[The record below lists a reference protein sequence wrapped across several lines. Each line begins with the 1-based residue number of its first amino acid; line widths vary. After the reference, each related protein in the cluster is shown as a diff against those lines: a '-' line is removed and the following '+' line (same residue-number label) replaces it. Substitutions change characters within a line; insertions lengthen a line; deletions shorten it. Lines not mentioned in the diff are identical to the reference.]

1 MVRKE
6 VTGRQN
12 LDLPISPTDLEIF
25 LATHCTKNWIYSH
38 LLMSKYD
45 ANAVQMCG
53 KHGKCRIYFT
63 FT

>member
-25 LATHCTKNWIYSH
+25 LATLAIDRQIDRQINRQKDRQFIHFKN
-38 LLMSKYD
+38 MQPR
-45 ANAVQMCG
+45 AVLP
-53 KHGKCRIYFT
+53 
-63 FT
+63 

>member
-25 LATHCTKNWIYSH
+25 LATLAI
-38 LLMSKYD
+38 D
-45 ANAVQMCG
+45 RQID
-53 KHGKCRIYFT
+53 RQIDR
-63 FT
+63 